1 MTILLIEYIPLQQG
15 LRPYFHNLL
24 LFIGYSHWV
33 YSITTRI
40 KTGYSWAKTFQFCSH
55 WVYSITTRIKT
66 NCLILHLSAW
76 VDLIEY
82 IPLQQGLRP
91 CKRESIIY
99 WNAHWVYSITTRI
112 KTSKSSLSL
121 NTATRL
127 IEYIPLQQGLRHWNM
142 RKFSKVQ
149 LIEYIPL
156 QQGLRHLHNL
166 LCQKIL
172 SHWVYSITTRI
183 KTLIMFY
190 LTTNQTLIE
199 YIPLQQGLRPTVSY
213 YHF

>member
-76 VDLIEY
+76 VD
-82 IPLQQGLRP
+82 
-91 CKRESIIY
+91 
-99 WNAHWVYSITTRI
+99 
-112 KTSKSSLSL
+112 
-121 NTATRL
+121 L